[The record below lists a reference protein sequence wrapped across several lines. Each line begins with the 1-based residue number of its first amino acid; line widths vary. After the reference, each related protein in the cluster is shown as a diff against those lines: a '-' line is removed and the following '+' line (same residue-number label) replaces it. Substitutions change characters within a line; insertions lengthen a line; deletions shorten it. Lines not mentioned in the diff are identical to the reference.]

1 MLAVDAAYPS
11 PPEPGQV
18 DCLDDLSRAL
28 GGLRA
33 WAGNPSYAV
42 LTDAIGALRAERGD
56 ASRPGKV
63 TVYDCFR
70 EGRKRLDAQLFV
82 DLIEVL
88 GVPRRAQPLWQQA
101 YRVALGQPSEAILAG
116 GVSVQ
121 LPPPRTRL
129 IGRDQELDQL
139 ATCGPGSISLIV
151 GLAGAGKTELA
162 LHVTNRW
169 LRQLG
174 PDALGLAVDLRGF
187 DPDLE
192 PLASAAML
200 ARLLGAVG
208 VPASRF
214 DGLAAYSMAELLREA
229 VGGRPLVLLLDN
241 AHGAGQILPLL
252 PIGRRWRVVVT
263 SRRRLAEL
271 EPSAAHHLVLGE
283 LSPAAAL
290 QVLAGEIGASRVG
303 DEPIAAAQIAGRC
316 GLLALDLRLAGAAI
330 AAESDDWTLADHVI
344 RLAALPADEMMRPAL
359 WLSYQALTTPIRR
372 LLRLAA
378 LHPGPWLSQA
388 QLVALAGLDPEV
400 VADQVAVLLGEH
412 LLSAEPLGY
421 VLHDLV
427 RAFAL
432 RQAVLEDPRSQQVA
446 AIRRLATV
454 LVAEAEAHAVAGR
467 PDSNWLEEHLP
478 VLQAFA
484 EVAADWGLS
493 GERARLVLLYSE
505 FLDTSGRLAMAEGL
519 IGLALTSADAE
530 QELLLRRK
538 LGRVLE
544 LRGDLDAAL
553 AELTRAAVPG
563 SAEYGR
569 ALNGIGNVCKRSGR
583 HREAVTYYCRAARNA
598 AGPMDHGR
606 ALGNLADTLRVMGH
620 GGIAEPIFDAGEA
633 LGRQADDVVGLAI
646 VAGNRCILVEEQGRA
661 ELAAQLAR
669 EATARFERL
678 GFVAPSLTVQQ
689 VVIRCLI
696 VMGELA
702 AAREA
707 LVAADAQARATGMEL
722 IGCELRFVAANLL
735 AAEGRTAAAKAEHE
749 EVIAEAGRLGAAPVA
764 IRAYNELGQLLVA
777 EGRHDEAR
785 SAFDSAAVLAQANGD
800 RLELVKARQALAG
813 LDARA
818 GALDSR

>member
-1 MLAVDAAYPS
+1 MLAVNAALTL

-18 DCLDDLSRAL
+18 ACLDDLARAL
-28 GGLRA
+28 GGLRT
-33 WAGNPSYAV
+33 WAGNPSYAA
-42 LTDAIGALRAERGD
+42 LTDAISALRAERGD

-70 EGRKRLDAQLFV
+70 EGRKRLDAQLYV

-101 YRVALGQPSEAILAG
+101 YRAALGQPNEAMLAG
-116 GVSVQ
+116 GASVQ

-129 IGRDQELDQL
+129 IGRERELDQL
-139 ATCGPGSISLIV
+139 AACGPGSISLIV

-187 DPDLE
+187 DSDLE
-192 PLASAAML
+192 PLSSASML
-200 ARLLGAVG
+200 ARLLSAVG

-214 DGLAAYSMAELLREA
+214 DGFAAYSMAELLREA
-229 VGGRPLVLLLDN
+229 VGTRPLVLLLDN

-283 LSPAAAL
+283 LSQAAAL
-290 QVLAGEIGASRVG
+290 QVLAGEIGAGRVVG
-303 DEPIAAAQIAGRC
+303 EPVAAAQIAARC

-330 AAESDDWTLADHVI
+330 AAESDEWTLADHVT
-344 RLAALPADEMMRPAL
+344 RLAALPADEMVRPAL
-359 WLSYQALTTPIRR
+359 WLSYQALTAPVRR

-378 LHPGPWLSQA
+378 LHPGPWVSPE
-388 QLVALAGLDPEV
+388 QLVALAGLNPDV
-400 VADQVAVLLGEH
+400 VADQVAVLLSEH
-412 LLSAEPLGY
+412 LLSEGPLGY

-446 AIRRLATV
+446 AVRRLATV
-454 LVAEAEAHAVAGR
+454 LVAEADAHAVAGR
-467 PDSNWLEEHLP
+467 PDSDWLEEHLP

-484 EVAADWGLS
+484 AVAAEWGLS
-493 GERARLVLLYSE
+493 DERARLVLLYSE
-505 FLDTSGRLAMAEGL
+505 FLDTSGRLAMAEEL
-519 IGLALTSADAE
+519 IRLALTSADADKE
-530 QELLLRRK
+530 VLLRRK

-544 LRGDLDAAL
+544 LRGDFDAAL

-583 HREAVTYYCRAARNA
+583 HRDAVTYYCRAVRNA

-620 GGIAEPIFDAGEA
+620 DGIAEPIFDAGEA
-633 LGRQADDVVGLAI
+633 LGRQVDDVVGLAI
-646 VAGNRCILVEEQGRA
+646 LAGNRCILVEEQGRS
-661 ELAAQLAR
+661 ELAVQLAR
-669 EATARFERL
+669 EATDRFEQL
-678 GFVAPSLTVQQ
+678 GFVGPSLTVQQ
-689 VVIRCLI
+689 VVIRGLI

-702 AAREA
+702 DAREA
-707 LVAADAQARATGMEL
+707 LAAAEAQARVTGMEL
-722 IGCELRFVAANLL
+722 ISCELRIVGALLLVAEARTD
-735 AAEGRTAAAKAEHE
+735 AAMAEFEG
-749 EVIAEAGRLGAAPVA
+749 VIAEAGRLGAAPLA
-764 IRAYNELGQLLVA
+764 TRAYNELGQLLVA
-777 EGRHDEAR
+777 KGRRDEAR
-785 SAFDSAAVLAQANGD
+785 IALDSAALLAQANGD
-800 RLELVKARQALAG
+800 RVELVKAQRALAD
-813 LDARA
+813 LA